1 MQKLVASVAAL
12 AAPGSR
18 LRFDFLHQAAL
29 DGPKEAALPRP
40 TPAYPGFDAC
50 AEVCQLKGEPFLSG
64 FEPVPEAMGSYLQP
78 LGWLLHGLW
87 SPREMVA
94 AQLPHLAWSDALP
107 PILSFYSYAEAR
119 KPGAGLVLIR
129 MMLNGAGGGLV
140 GSAAGRR
147 WWAGAVDSL

>member
-18 LRFDFLHQAAL
+18 LCFDFLHQAAL
-29 DGPKEAALPRP
+29 DAPAGAS
-40 TPAYPGFDAC
+40 AYPGYDAC
-50 AEVCQLKGEPFLSG
+50 SEVCRLKGEPFLSG
-64 FEPVPEAMGSYLQP
+64 FEPVPEAMGAYLQP
-78 LGWLLHGLW
+78 LGWLLAGLW

-119 KPGAGLVLIR
+119 KPGGPIDKL
-129 MMLNGAGGGLV
+129 
-140 GSAAGRR
+140 
-147 WWAGAVDSL
+147 